1 MLKAER
7 QNEIRKLIKNNKISK
22 HSQLVQLLA
31 DKGMHFTQ
39 ATISRDIHEMNIVK
53 VASEHNGYIYV
64 LPEESENGLERKA
77 GQIISE
83 SMVSLE
89 SQQFIV
95 IVKTVPGYAQAV
107 GSLLDQLVFP
117 EVRGLLAGD
126 DTIFM
131 VTKSNHDS
139 LVLIKKINSLGA
151 GNARHTHY

>member
-95 IVKTVPGYAQAV
+95 IVKTVPGYAQAL

>member
-1 MLKAER
+1 
-7 QNEIRKLIKNNKISK
+7 
-22 HSQLVQLLA
+22 
-31 DKGMHFTQ
+31 
-39 ATISRDIHEMNIVK
+39 
-53 VASEHNGYIYV
+53 
-64 LPEESENGLERKA
+64 
-77 GQIISE
+77 
-83 SMVSLE
+83 MVSLE

-95 IVKTVPGYAQAV
+95 IVKTVPGYAQAL

>member
-95 IVKTVPGYAQAV
+95 IVKTVPGYAQAL

-117 EVRGLLAGD
+117 EVRGLLAGE

-131 VTKSNHDS
+131 ETKSNHDS

>member
-95 IVKTVPGYAQAV
+95 IVKTVPGYAQAL

-117 EVRGLLAGD
+117 EVCGLLAGD

>member
-1 MLKAER
+1 MLKADR

-22 HSQLVQLLA
+22 HSQIVQLLA

-53 VASEHNGYIYV
+53 VASDHDGYIYV
-64 LPEESENGLERKA
+64 LPEESENDLERKA

-95 IVKTVPGYAQAV
+95 IVKTIPGYAQAL

-131 VTKSNHDS
+131 VTKSNHDAI
-139 LVLIKKINSLGA
+139 VLIKKINSLGS
-151 GNARHTHY
+151 GNARHAHY